1 MSEDIDVRVNFARP
15 MPLFPIDGLVM
26 LPQQVI
32 PLHIFEERYRQMMS
46 HVLDRAGQIAMAIY
60 DGSGVTPDDG
70 GQPRLRP
77 NVCVGQIVQHEK
89 LDDGR
94 YNMLLQGVCRARI
107 VEEQEPTPTRLFR
120 TALLEPVEHDPN
132 DTTELDHHRAWLET
146 ELDSGELSR
155 LRASEDLLEYVRNED
170 VPTAILF
177 ELLSFTLLSDVEL
190 RYGLLAEP
198 DPLRRAEL
206 VRDDLEKV
214 RKMIRLA
221 DKQAPD
227 EWPKGMSW
235 N

>member
-1 MSEDIDVRVNFARP
+1 MSDDIDVRVNFARP
-15 MPLFPIDGLVM
+15 MPVFPIDGLVM
-26 LPQQVI
+26 LPQQVV

-46 HVLDRAGQIAMAIY
+46 HVLDGAGQIAMAVF
-60 DGSGVTPDDG
+60 DGSGVTPNDD

-94 YNMLLQGVCRARI
+94 YNILLQGVCRARI
-107 VEEQEPTPTRLFR
+107 TEEHDPTPTRLFR
-120 TALLEPVEHDPN
+120 TAVLEPVEHDPY
-132 DTTELDHHRAWLET
+132 DTTALDHHREWLDE
-146 ELDSGELSR
+146 ELSSGELSR
-155 LRASEDLLEYVRNED
+155 LWASEDLLEYVRNED
-170 VPTAILF
+170 VPTSILF

-206 VRDDLEKV
+206 VRDDLERV

-221 DKQAPD
+221 DKQASD

>member
-1 MSEDIDVRVNFARP
+1 M
-15 MPLFPIDGLVM
+15 
-26 LPQQVI
+26 
-32 PLHIFEERYRQMMS
+32 
-46 HVLDRAGQIAMAIY
+46 
-60 DGSGVTPDDG
+60 
-70 GQPRLRP
+70 
-77 NVCVGQIVQHEK
+77 
-89 LDDGR
+89 
-94 YNMLLQGVCRARI
+94 
-107 VEEQEPTPTRLFR
+107 
-120 TALLEPVEHDPN
+120 
-132 DTTELDHHRAWLET
+132 
-146 ELDSGELSR
+146 
-155 LRASEDLLEYVRNED
+155 
-170 VPTAILF
+170 PTAILF

>member
-1 MSEDIDVRVNFARP
+1 MSDDIDVRVNFARP

-26 LPQQVI
+26 LPQQVV

-46 HVLDRAGQIAMAIY
+46 HVLDGAGQIAMAVFE
-60 DGSGVTPDDG
+60 GSGVMPDDG
-70 GQPRLRP
+70 SQPRLRSS
-77 NVCVGQIVQHEK
+77 VCVGQIVQHEK

-94 YNMLLQGVCRARI
+94 YNILLQGVCRARI
-107 VEEQEPTPTRLFR
+107 VDEEEPTPTRMFR
-120 TALLEPVEHDPN
+120 TARLEPVEQDPY
-132 DTTELDHHRAWLET
+132 DTTELDHHRGWLEA
-146 ELDSGELSR
+146 ELESGELSR

-170 VPTAILF
+170 VPTSILF
-177 ELLSFTLLSDVEL
+177 ELLSFTLLSDTEL

-206 VRDDLEKV
+206 VRNDLERV

-221 DKQAPD
+221 DKQASG

>member
-26 LPQQVI
+26 LPQQVV
-32 PLHIFEERYRQMMS
+32 PLHIFEERYRQMVAR
-46 HVLDRAGQIAMAIY
+46 VLDGPGQIAMAVFE
-60 DGSGVTPDDG
+60 GSGVAATDG
-70 GQPRLRP
+70 AQPRLRP
-77 NVCVGQIVQHEK
+77 SVCVGQIVQHEK
-89 LDDGR
+89 LEDGR
-94 YNMLLQGVCRARI
+94 YNILLQGVCRGRI
-107 VEEQEPTPTRLFR
+107 VEEQPPTPTRLFR
-120 TALLEPVEHDPN
+120 TALLEPVEHDPS
-132 DTTELDHHRAWLET
+132 DSAELDHHRAWLEH

-177 ELLSFTLLSDVEL
+177 ELLSFTLLSDTEL

-198 DPLRRAEL
+198 DPRRRAEL
-206 VRDDLEKV
+206 VRSDLEKF
-214 RKMIRLA
+214 RRLIRLA
-221 DKQAPD
+221 DRQGSD